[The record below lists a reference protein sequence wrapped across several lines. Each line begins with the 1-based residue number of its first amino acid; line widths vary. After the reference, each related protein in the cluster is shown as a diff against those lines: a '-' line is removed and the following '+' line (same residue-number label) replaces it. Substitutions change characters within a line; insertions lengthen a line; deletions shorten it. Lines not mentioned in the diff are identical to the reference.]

1 MIFLFFDNFVA
12 YLYVNHSLSPE
23 KQDYDMKRQEWLLKG
38 RKTEKKERKVKKRE
52 VKMKEKAKILVLS
65 ALFIIFADVM
75 RIDIITVLPEM
86 LEGFFNESILA
97 RAQKKGLAEIHL
109 HNLRD
114 YTLDKW
120 KRVDDYPYGGSAGM
134 VMQCEP
140 IDRCIA
146 ALKAEREYD
155 DVIYVSPDGETFN
168 QKIANEMSM
177 QGNLIILCGHYK
189 GIDQRVRDHLITREI
204 SVGDYVLTGG
214 ELAAAIISDAV
225 IRLVPGV
232 ISDEQSALSDC
243 FQDDIL
249 AAPIYTRPAD
259 YKGWKVP
266 EILLSGNEA
275 KIRQWEFDQAMER
288 TKRLRPDLLK

>member
-1 MIFLFFDNFVA
+1 MA
-12 YLYVNHSLSPE
+12 TE
-23 KQDYDMKRQEWLLKG
+23 RQEN
-38 RKTEKKERKVKKRE
+38 REKKKGKWRKEELKWKK
-52 VKMKEKAKILVLS
+52 KQKFLVLS

-146 ALKAEREYD
+146 ALKAEREY
-155 DVIYVSPDGETFN
+155 E
-168 QKIANEMSM
+168 
-177 QGNLIILCGHYK
+177 H
-189 GIDQRVRDHLITREI
+189 
-204 SVGDYVLTGG
+204 
-214 ELAAAIISDAV
+214 
-225 IRLVPGV
+225 
-232 ISDEQSALSDC
+232 C
-243 FQDDIL
+243 FTHFSKQPL
-249 AAPIYTRPAD
+249 
-259 YKGWKVP
+259 
-266 EILLSGNEA
+266 
-275 KIRQWEFDQAMER
+275 WE
-288 TKRLRPDLLK
+288 P